1 MRVLLVLLLLTACT
15 EAPAAVGTY
24 STTIECGWDT
34 REGRYQEHIIYRDQ
48 HGRAVGQSD
57 AAGECSPRH
66 AQ

>member
-1 MRVLLVLLLLTACT
+1 MRALLCLVLLTACSRA
-15 EAPAAVGTY
+15 EAVGTY
-24 STTIECGWDT
+24 STTIECGWDA